1 MKKRGQK
8 YQQNILEQ
16 FTFSL
21 AINVKVK
28 VGFQIFQKN
37 YHNCVNSFSSGNVLF
52 NVITQ
57 HTFQNFPG
65 FLFQLWTFRYY

>member
-16 FTFSL
+16 YTFSL

-28 VGFQIFQKN
+28 VGFQIFQKI
-37 YHNCVNSFSSGNVLF
+37 
-52 NVITQ
+52 ITIVSMASALAM
-57 HTFQNFPG
+57 FC
-65 FLFQLWTFRYY
+65 LML